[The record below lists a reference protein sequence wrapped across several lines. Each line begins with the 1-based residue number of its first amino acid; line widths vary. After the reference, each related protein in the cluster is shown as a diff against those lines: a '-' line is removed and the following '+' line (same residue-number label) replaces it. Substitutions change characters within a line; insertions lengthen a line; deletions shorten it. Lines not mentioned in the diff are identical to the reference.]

1 MQAIPAI
8 TENRMA
14 PLMASLLLHIY
25 FSYPI
30 LFYRLSK
37 YSRYIQKSLL
47 QAATFS
53 RVFPIIR
60 HTNYI
65 LQQLPLCVL
74 QWALLHMILYCF
86 VHLAH
91 FCFMDSSALFAA
103 IAFPCNPVKNT
114 V

>member
-47 QAATFS
+47 QAATF
-53 RVFPIIR
+53 FPGV
-60 HTNYI
+60 
-65 LQQLPLCVL
+65 P
-74 QWALLHMILYCF
+74 
-86 VHLAH
+86 
-91 FCFMDSSALFAA
+91 D
-103 IAFPCNPVKNT
+103 NPVHELYLT
-114 V
+114 AASPLRLAMGPAPYDFMLWRTSVLWTALPILRPLLFLAIR